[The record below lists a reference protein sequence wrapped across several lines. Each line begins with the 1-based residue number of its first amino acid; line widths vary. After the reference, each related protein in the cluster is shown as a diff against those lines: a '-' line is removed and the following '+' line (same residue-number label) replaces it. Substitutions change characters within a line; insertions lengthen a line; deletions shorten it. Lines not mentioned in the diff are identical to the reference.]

1 MPSYTLYL
9 EAHMSSESHLIGTIL
24 PLAAALLITIRMQLP
39 FSSTTHI
46 IPKISAPDHSLHAMS
61 MDIGEEADGG
71 GFVRGVWEVGV
82 FYVAVCNRGSVTKV
96 VAHFGRA

>member
-1 MPSYTLYL
+1 
-9 EAHMSSESHLIGTIL
+9 MSSESHLIGTIL
-24 PLAAALLITIRMQLP
+24 SLAALLTTIRMQLP

-46 IPKISAPDHSLHAMS
+46 IPKISAPDYSLNAMI

-82 FYVAVCNRGSVTKV
+82 FYVAVCNGHPTRNAKAGS
-96 VAHFGRA
+96 